1 MNAPVQIEGAVYR
14 PDGSAIVRLG
24 QLARLDLQILGLDG
38 SGPMVPQDLD
48 GRHFVQ
54 RILDRDGNLLI
65 ETPASHPDATTVR
78 FELAV
83 TEALLP
89 ADAKAADLTHVLVE
103 LLDGDQEDDIVARP
117 FSVRRLRAGA
127 PDATLSVGPPDRFAV
142 RYVGA
147 PGASAAQQ
155 ARDAGLI
162 EEATGDALATWLR
175 QPSVEAGAAAAA
187 IVLEWQGL
195 LPEAETIYGAAQQV
209 AADRIQTGEYREA
222 TGADRQAVAADRQQ
236 TGADRQATGA
246 DRVQTQ
252 ADRSQTGVDRVQTG
266 LDRTASADHAAS
278 AAVSSGQALLRA
290 LAATGAFLL
299 SMPADLSAAPDA
311 FMVSED
317 PGIQVYSNDGETA
330 TALGFL
336 NEASFRS
343 PAIMKAYE
351 GPLGPVGTRVYAGRH
366 RYEVVATAQHLT
378 TAAGV
383 KLKVLPSAG
392 GRYEIE
398 AFEPDLSG
406 ITSANALLATVDA
419 LAVAESRPVVISGGK
434 LLVPEALT
442 LAADYRV
449 EPSGRI
455 KCDALL
461 SINGGFKAGRHQ
473 VFEGAAV
480 DPDQNI
486 GPIWGAGS
494 VSGIYPEWFSARRRA
509 SNVGPV
515 DSYAGILC
523 TLKSTSRSLVG
534 NRWAVKVGEAVYDT
548 SKTIVAPAPGLFHW
562 EGTGRGTQLRP
573 MAGVGGVWP
582 DSVVDFVSSTTDSRF
597 SKTTIHGG
605 SSSRPVK
612 YGIRANVEL
621 KHTHFDDVSVTLFS
635 RAGWASADWSNTWIN
650 CEATNCKVGLLL
662 YASAN
667 NNDINVIGMGF
678 IGNEVDAVVGPG
690 ANVRFYGC
698 QFQAAV
704 APPYTMTHIYVEGNS
719 CVSVHNPYMETQSG
733 GGLAG
738 WPVDD
743 PAGGDPVTIY
753 AAVICN
759 QARFFDDMDAGTITR
774 TLSQNSAATGA
785 VIHLDGAFVNTPAY
799 SNAGAGGATGA
810 TYVNGPAT
818 LVAKNGQATDHACTI
833 STSGGKVTGISAI
846 SGGQHAQ
853 IGDRMRIVQG
863 ANNTAESTVW
873 TTGANNVITSVQMG
887 VAAAIYPGN
896 VRALTMTASLSVVPF
911 LVLYNDPAVCNPKRI
926 EINGSVRATG
936 LLDYILVGPNTDT
949 PRVSFRHINVNNL
962 SHERLAGALGRDL
975 GIQNY
980 FTGWKFTT
988 PPVTSTFVR
997 QPTGYQGL
1005 PSWRWQLAAGQ
1016 TASDIQSGQLT
1027 IASSGAL
1034 NAELLGRRMYL
1045 VMPRFFS
1052 TTNVKLRVTLE
1063 VIVGDSIIVH
1073 KSQDLTTDFT
1083 AASGL
1088 GAEEVS
1094 ILVPPLGCTLRWTAQ
1109 VIAAIPGAQF
1119 AEVMAPVLAPVGWCI
1134 DQFPRWIHE
1143 RPLRFAETWDPPAV
1157 APAASITNT
1166 FAVYGSRQ
1174 GDDIRVAA
1182 PGSLG
1187 GLLKTESAPTH
1198 NQAFVDLYNKTG
1210 GTVDLPSGT
1219 WKGTS
1224 TPL

>member
-1 MNAPVQIEGAVYR
+1 M
-14 PDGSAIVRLG
+14 
-24 QLARLDLQILGLDG
+24 
-38 SGPMVPQDLD
+38 
-48 GRHFVQ
+48 
-54 RILDRDGNLLI
+54 
-65 ETPASHPDATTVR
+65 TVM
-78 FELAV
+78 
-83 TEALLP
+83 
-89 ADAKAADLTHVLVE
+89 
-103 LLDGDQEDDIVARP
+103 
-117 FSVRRLRAGA
+117 S
-127 PDATLSVGPPDRFAV
+127 
-142 RYVGA
+142 
-147 PGASAAQQ
+147 
-155 ARDAGLI
+155 
-162 EEATGDALATWLR
+162 
-175 QPSVEAGAAAAA
+175 
-187 IVLEWQGL
+187 
-195 LPEAETIYGAAQQV
+195 
-209 AADRIQTGEYREA
+209 
-222 TGADRQAVAADRQQ
+222 
-236 TGADRQATGA
+236 
-246 DRVQTQ
+246 
-252 ADRSQTGVDRVQTG
+252 
-266 LDRTASADHAAS
+266 
-278 AAVSSGQALLRA
+278 
-290 LAATGAFLL
+290 
-299 SMPADLSAAPDA
+299 
-311 FMVSED
+311 
-317 PGIQVYSNDGETA
+317 
-330 TALGFL
+330 
-336 NEASFRS
+336 
-343 PAIMKAYE
+343 
-351 GPLGPVGTRVYAGRH
+351 
-366 RYEVVATAQHLT
+366 
-378 TAAGV
+378 
-383 KLKVLPSAG
+383 
-392 GRYEIE
+392 
-398 AFEPDLSG
+398 
-406 ITSANALLATVDA
+406 
-419 LAVAESRPVVISGGK
+419 
-434 LLVPEALT
+434 
-442 LAADYRV
+442 
-449 EPSGRI
+449 
-455 KCDALL
+455 
-461 SINGGFKAGRHQ
+461 
-473 VFEGAAV
+473 
-480 DPDQNI
+480 
-486 GPIWGAGS
+486 
-494 VSGIYPEWFSARRRA
+494 
-509 SNVGPV
+509 
-515 DSYAGILC
+515 
-523 TLKSTSRSLVG
+523 
-534 NRWAVKVGEAVYDT
+534 
-548 SKTIVAPAPGLFHW
+548 
-562 EGTGRGTQLRP
+562 
-573 MAGVGGVWP
+573 
-582 DSVVDFVSSTTDSRF
+582 
-597 SKTTIHGG
+597 G

-612 YGIRANVEL
+612 YGIRANVEM
-621 KHTHFDDVSVTLFS
+621 KHTHFDDVSVTQFS

-678 IGNEVDAVVGPG
+678 VGNEVDAVVGPG

-698 QFQAAV
+698 QFQAAI

-743 PAGGDPVTIY
+743 PEGGPPVTIY

-774 TLSQNSAATGA
+774 TLSQNSSSTGA

-799 SNAGAGGATGA
+799 SNAGAGGASDA

-833 STSGGKVTGISAI
+833 STSGGKVTGVSGI

-863 ANNTAESTVW
+863 ANDTAEATVW
-873 TTGANNVITSVQMG
+873 TTGANNVIASVQMG

-896 VRALTMTASLSVVPF
+896 VRQLTMTSSVAVVPY
-911 LVLYNDPAVCNPKRI
+911 LVLYNNTAVCNPRRL
-926 EINGSVRATG
+926 EINGSVRSG
-936 LLDYILVGPNTDT
+936 GSLDFILVGPKTDT

-962 SHERLAGALGRDL
+962 SHERLTGALGRDL

-980 FTGWKFTT
+980 FTGWKFAT
-988 PPVTSTFVR
+988 PPVASTFIR
-997 QPTGYQGL
+997 QPVGYQGL

-1083 AASGL
+1083 ASASL

-1094 ILVPPLGCTLRWTAQ
+1094 ILVPPIGCTLRWTAQ
-1109 VIAAIPGAQF
+1109 VIAATAGGQF
-1119 AEVMAPVLAPVGWCI
+1119 AEVMAPVLTPVGWCI

-1157 APAASITNT
+1157 APLASITNT